1 MYVCVWPDAVCV
13 GRNLAGELEL
23 LLPAGGGARKISGDP
38 DPDPMSRS
46 YAEAV
51 SFTKIDHWSILVKEM
66 RAMGAMLVKMAVLPR

>member
-1 MYVCVWPDAVCV
+1 MGACSAAD
-13 GRNLAGELEL
+13 
-23 LLPAGGGARKISGDP
+23 GGAASPGPGRAGFRKISGDP

-66 RAMGAMLVKMAVLPR
+66 RAMGAMLVKMAVLRK